1 MENFRPGTM
10 ERWGFSW
17 ESLHA
22 LNPKLILAR
31 TSGFGQKGPY
41 AQRPGFGTVAE
52 AMSGFAHITGFPDGP
67 PTLPPFALAD
77 GISALC
83 GTYAV
88 MMALYHRDVHDA
100 PGQEIDIA
108 IYEPITMVLG
118 PQPLEYDQLG
128 YVQMRTGNAIP
139 FAAPRNAYRCKD
151 GRYVVISAS
160 AENIF
165 KRVMR
170 AVGREDLAD
179 DPRMVTQAGR
189 VEHMAELDDAIQG
202 WIGEHSL
209 EETTAHFEEHECALG
224 PIYDVAQFVADPHVQ
239 ARETITT
246 VEDDELG
253 PIRMQN
259 VIPRL
264 NGSPGAI
271 RWAGPP
277 MGKHT
282 DEVLEGIGYDA
293 AAIAALERQG
303 RHLAFAMK
311 APPEHCV
318 FVFHEGYY
326 AYIGQHVLQ
335 AEKYRKT
342 HARLREAGLPESV
355 LSCTAYGEG
364 QEELALVHTPEYLV
378 DLRSGVHTARTAPSE
393 LPISEEIVNASFLA
407 TGGTLLAAREA
418 LERGRAVNLTGGFH
432 HAFADQ
438 AEGFCYVNDLAVA
451 VRVLMK
457 EGRHQKSSR
466 YRLRPAPGKRHRR
479 HLPARGGGVHLLHPP
494 GEHLS
499 AKEEKQHRRRPL
511 RPRH

>member
-1 MENFRPGTM
+1 MNEHKKMPLEGVRVIDIGTLFAGPWIATYMADFGAEVIKIEHPRGDSLRNFASQKDGVSLWWKLASRNKKSITCNISSPEGQEILRKLCENADVLVENFRPGTM

-139 FAAPRNAYRCKD
+139 FAAPRNAYRCRD

-170 AVGREDLAD
+170 AVGREDLGD

-189 VEHMAELDDAIQG
+189 VENMAELDGAIQA
-202 WIGEHSL
+202 WIGEHTL
-209 EETTAHFEEHECALG
+209 DETIAHFEKHECALG
-224 PIYDVAQFVADPHVQ
+224 PIYDVAQFMADPQVQ

-246 VEDDELG
+246 VEDEELG
-253 PIRMQN
+253 PIKMQN

-264 NGSPGAI
+264 NGSPGAV

-282 DEVLEGIGYDA
+282 DEVLEGIGYDG
-293 AAIAALERQG
+293 AAISALRD
-303 RHLAFAMK
+303 K
-311 APPEHCV
+311 
-318 FVFHEGYY
+318 
-326 AYIGQHVLQ
+326 
-335 AEKYRKT
+335 
-342 HARLREAGLPESV
+342 
-355 LSCTAYGEG
+355 
-364 QEELALVHTPEYLV
+364 
-378 DLRSGVHTARTAPSE
+378 GV
-393 LPISEEIVNASFLA
+393 I
-407 TGGTLLAAREA
+407 
-418 LERGRAVNLTGGFH
+418 
-432 HAFADQ
+432 
-438 AEGFCYVNDLAVA
+438 
-451 VRVLMK
+451 
-457 EGRHQKSSR
+457 
-466 YRLRPAPGKRHRR
+466 
-479 HLPARGGGVHLLHPP
+479 
-494 GEHLS
+494 
-499 AKEEKQHRRRPL
+499 
-511 RPRH
+511 

>member
-1 MENFRPGTM
+1 MNETKKMPLEGVRVIDIGTLFAGPWIATYMADFGADVIKIEHPRGDSLRNFASQKDGVSLWWKLASRNKKSITCNISSPEGQEILRKLCENADVLVENFRPGTM

-41 AQRPGFGTVAE
+41 AQRPGFGTLAE

-170 AVGREDLAD
+170 AVGREDLGD

-189 VEHMAELDDAIQG
+189 VENMAELDGAIQA
-202 WIGEHSL
+202 WIGEHTL
-209 EETTAHFEEHECALG
+209 EETIAHFEKHECALG
-224 PIYDVAQFVADPHVQ
+224 PIYDVAQFMADPQVQ

-246 VEDDELG
+246 VEDEELG
-253 PIRMQN
+253 PIKMQN

-264 NGSPGAI
+264 NGSPGTI

-282 DEVLEGIGYDA
+282 DEVLEGIGYDDS
-293 AAIAALERQG
+293 AISALRDKG
-303 RHLAFAMK
+303 
-311 APPEHCV
+311 
-318 FVFHEGYY
+318 
-326 AYIGQHVLQ
+326 I
-335 AEKYRKT
+335 
-342 HARLREAGLPESV
+342 
-355 LSCTAYGEG
+355 
-364 QEELALVHTPEYLV
+364 
-378 DLRSGVHTARTAPSE
+378 
-393 LPISEEIVNASFLA
+393 I
-407 TGGTLLAAREA
+407 
-418 LERGRAVNLTGGFH
+418 
-432 HAFADQ
+432 
-438 AEGFCYVNDLAVA
+438 
-451 VRVLMK
+451 
-457 EGRHQKSSR
+457 
-466 YRLRPAPGKRHRR
+466 
-479 HLPARGGGVHLLHPP
+479 
-494 GEHLS
+494 
-499 AKEEKQHRRRPL
+499 
-511 RPRH
+511 

>member
-1 MENFRPGTM
+1 MNEHKKMPLEGVRVIDIGTLFAGPWIATYMADFGAEVIKIEHPRGDSLRNFASQKDGVSLWWKLASRNKKSITCNISSPEGQEILRKLCESADVLVENFRPGTM

-41 AQRPGFGTVAE
+41 AQRPGFGTLAE

-170 AVGREDLAD
+170 AVGREDLGD

-189 VEHMAELDDAIQG
+189 VEHMAELDGAIQA
-202 WIGEHSL
+202 WIGEHTL
-209 EETTAHFEEHECALG
+209 DETIAHFEEHECALG
-224 PIYDVAQFVADPHVQ
+224 PIYDVAQFMADPHVQ

-246 VEDDELG
+246 VEDEELG

-264 NGSPGAI
+264 KGSPGTI

-282 DEVLEGIGYDA
+282 EEVLEGIGYDA
-293 AAIAALERQG
+293 SAIAG
-303 RHLAFAMK
+303 
-311 APPEHCV
+311 
-318 FVFHEGYY
+318 
-326 AYIGQHVLQ
+326 
-335 AEKYRKT
+335 
-342 HARLREAGLPESV
+342 LR
-355 LSCTAYGEG
+355 
-364 QEELALVHTPEYLV
+364 
-378 DLRSGVHTARTAPSE
+378 DKGV
-393 LPISEEIVNASFLA
+393 I
-407 TGGTLLAAREA
+407 
-418 LERGRAVNLTGGFH
+418 
-432 HAFADQ
+432 
-438 AEGFCYVNDLAVA
+438 
-451 VRVLMK
+451 
-457 EGRHQKSSR
+457 
-466 YRLRPAPGKRHRR
+466 
-479 HLPARGGGVHLLHPP
+479 
-494 GEHLS
+494 
-499 AKEEKQHRRRPL
+499 
-511 RPRH
+511 

>member
-1 MENFRPGTM
+1 MNETRKMPLEGVRVIDIGTLFAGPWIATYMADFGAEVIKIEHPRGDSLRNFASQKDGVSLWWKLASRNKKSITCNISSPEGQEILRKLCESADVLVENFRPGTM

-17 ESLHA
+17 ENLHA
-22 LNPKLILAR
+22 LNPRLILAR

-41 AQRPGFGTVAE
+41 AQRPGFGTLAE
-52 AMSGFAHITGFPDGP
+52 AMSGFAHITGSPDGP

-170 AVGREDLAD
+170 AVGREDLGE
-179 DPRMVTQAGR
+179 DPRMITQAGR
-189 VEHMAELDDAIQG
+189 VENMAELDGAIQL
-202 WIGEHSL
+202 WIGEHTL
-209 EETTAHFEEHECALG
+209 DETIAHFEEHECALG
-224 PIYDVAQFVADPHVQ
+224 PIYDVAQFMADPHVQ

-246 VEDDELG
+246 VEDEELG

-293 AAIAALERQG
+293 SAISALRD
-303 RHLAFAMK
+303 K
-311 APPEHCV
+311 
-318 FVFHEGYY
+318 
-326 AYIGQHVLQ
+326 
-335 AEKYRKT
+335 
-342 HARLREAGLPESV
+342 
-355 LSCTAYGEG
+355 
-364 QEELALVHTPEYLV
+364 
-378 DLRSGVHTARTAPSE
+378 GV
-393 LPISEEIVNASFLA
+393 I
-407 TGGTLLAAREA
+407 
-418 LERGRAVNLTGGFH
+418 
-432 HAFADQ
+432 
-438 AEGFCYVNDLAVA
+438 
-451 VRVLMK
+451 
-457 EGRHQKSSR
+457 
-466 YRLRPAPGKRHRR
+466 
-479 HLPARGGGVHLLHPP
+479 
-494 GEHLS
+494 
-499 AKEEKQHRRRPL
+499 
-511 RPRH
+511 

>member
-1 MENFRPGTM
+1 MNETKKMPLEGVRVIDIGTLFAGPWIATYMADFGADVIKIEHPRGDSLRNFASQKDGVSLWWKLASRNKKSITCNISSPEGQEILRKLCESADVLVENFRPGTM
-10 ERWGFSW
+10 ERWGLSW

-22 LNPKLILAR
+22 MNPKLILAR

-151 GRYVVISAS
+151 DRYVVISAS

-170 AVGREDLAD
+170 AVGREDLGD

-189 VEHMAELDDAIQG
+189 VEHMAELDDAIQR
-202 WIGEHSL
+202 WIGGHTL
-209 EETTAHFEEHECALG
+209 EETIAHFEEHECALG
-224 PIYDVAQFVADPHVQ
+224 PIYDVAQFMADPHVQ

-253 PIRMQN
+253 PIKMQN

-264 NGSPGAI
+264 GGSPGAI

-293 AAIAALERQG
+293 PAISALRD
-303 RHLAFAMK
+303 K
-311 APPEHCV
+311 
-318 FVFHEGYY
+318 
-326 AYIGQHVLQ
+326 
-335 AEKYRKT
+335 
-342 HARLREAGLPESV
+342 
-355 LSCTAYGEG
+355 
-364 QEELALVHTPEYLV
+364 
-378 DLRSGVHTARTAPSE
+378 GV
-393 LPISEEIVNASFLA
+393 I
-407 TGGTLLAAREA
+407 
-418 LERGRAVNLTGGFH
+418 
-432 HAFADQ
+432 
-438 AEGFCYVNDLAVA
+438 
-451 VRVLMK
+451 
-457 EGRHQKSSR
+457 
-466 YRLRPAPGKRHRR
+466 
-479 HLPARGGGVHLLHPP
+479 
-494 GEHLS
+494 
-499 AKEEKQHRRRPL
+499 
-511 RPRH
+511 

>member
-1 MENFRPGTM
+1 MNETKKMPLEGVRVIDIGTLFAGPWIATYMADFGAEVIKIEHPRGDSLRNFASQKDGVSLWWKLASRNKKTITCNISSPEGQDIVRKLCESADVLVENFRPGTM

-41 AQRPGFGTVAE
+41 AQRPGFGTLAE

-139 FAAPRNAYRCKD
+139 FAAPRNAYRCRD

-170 AVGREDLAD
+170 AVGREDLGD
-179 DPRMVTQAGR
+179 DPRMITQAGR
-189 VEHMAELDDAIQG
+189 VENMKELDDVIQG
-202 WIGEHSL
+202 WIGEHTL
-209 EETTAHFEEHECALG
+209 DETIAHFEKHECALG
-224 PIYDVAQFVADPHVQ
+224 PIYDVAQFMEDPHVQ

-246 VEDDELG
+246 VEDEELG

-264 NGSPGAI
+264 NGSPGQV

-282 DEVLEGIGYDA
+282 DEVLEGIGYDN
-293 AAIAALERQG
+293 AAISALRDKG
-303 RHLAFAMK
+303 
-311 APPEHCV
+311 
-318 FVFHEGYY
+318 
-326 AYIGQHVLQ
+326 I
-335 AEKYRKT
+335 
-342 HARLREAGLPESV
+342 
-355 LSCTAYGEG
+355 
-364 QEELALVHTPEYLV
+364 
-378 DLRSGVHTARTAPSE
+378 
-393 LPISEEIVNASFLA
+393 I
-407 TGGTLLAAREA
+407 
-418 LERGRAVNLTGGFH
+418 
-432 HAFADQ
+432 
-438 AEGFCYVNDLAVA
+438 
-451 VRVLMK
+451 
-457 EGRHQKSSR
+457 
-466 YRLRPAPGKRHRR
+466 
-479 HLPARGGGVHLLHPP
+479 
-494 GEHLS
+494 
-499 AKEEKQHRRRPL
+499 
-511 RPRH
+511 

>member
-1 MENFRPGTM
+1 MNEHKKMPLEGVRVIDIGTLFAGPWIATYMADFGAEVIKIEHPRGDSLRNFASQKDGVSLWWKLASRNKKSITCNISSPEGQEILRKLCESADVLVENFRPGTM

-22 LNPKLILAR
+22 LNPRLILAR
-31 TSGFGQKGPY
+31 TSGYGQKGPY

-139 FAAPRNAYRCKD
+139 FAAPRNAYRCRD

-179 DPRMVTQAGR
+179 DPRMITQAGR
-189 VEHMAELDDAIQG
+189 VANMAELDDAIQL
-202 WIGEHSL
+202 WIGEHTL
-209 EETTAHFEEHECALG
+209 DETIAHFEEHECALG
-224 PIYDVAQFVADPHVQ
+224 PIYDVAQFMTDPHVQ

-246 VEDDELG
+246 VEDEELG

-293 AAIAALERQG
+293 STISALRD
-303 RHLAFAMK
+303 K
-311 APPEHCV
+311 
-318 FVFHEGYY
+318 
-326 AYIGQHVLQ
+326 
-335 AEKYRKT
+335 
-342 HARLREAGLPESV
+342 
-355 LSCTAYGEG
+355 
-364 QEELALVHTPEYLV
+364 
-378 DLRSGVHTARTAPSE
+378 GV
-393 LPISEEIVNASFLA
+393 I
-407 TGGTLLAAREA
+407 
-418 LERGRAVNLTGGFH
+418 
-432 HAFADQ
+432 
-438 AEGFCYVNDLAVA
+438 
-451 VRVLMK
+451 
-457 EGRHQKSSR
+457 
-466 YRLRPAPGKRHRR
+466 
-479 HLPARGGGVHLLHPP
+479 
-494 GEHLS
+494 
-499 AKEEKQHRRRPL
+499 
-511 RPRH
+511 

>member
-1 MENFRPGTM
+1 MNEHKKMPLEGVRVIDIGTLFAGPWIATYMADFGAEVIKIEHPRGDSLRNFASQKDGVSLWWKLASRNKKSITCNISSPEGQEILRKLCESADVLVENFRPGTM

-22 LNPKLILAR
+22 LNPRLILAR

-139 FAAPRNAYRCKD
+139 FAAPRNAYRCRD

-170 AVGREDLAD
+170 AVGREDLGD

-189 VEHMAELDDAIQG
+189 VANMAELDDAIQL
-202 WIGEHSL
+202 WIGEHTL
-209 EETTAHFEEHECALG
+209 DETIAHFEEHECALG
-224 PIYDVAQFVADPHVQ
+224 PIYDVAQFMTDPHVQ

-246 VEDDELG
+246 VEDEELG

-293 AAIAALERQG
+293 STISALRD
-303 RHLAFAMK
+303 K
-311 APPEHCV
+311 
-318 FVFHEGYY
+318 
-326 AYIGQHVLQ
+326 
-335 AEKYRKT
+335 
-342 HARLREAGLPESV
+342 
-355 LSCTAYGEG
+355 
-364 QEELALVHTPEYLV
+364 
-378 DLRSGVHTARTAPSE
+378 GV
-393 LPISEEIVNASFLA
+393 I
-407 TGGTLLAAREA
+407 
-418 LERGRAVNLTGGFH
+418 
-432 HAFADQ
+432 
-438 AEGFCYVNDLAVA
+438 
-451 VRVLMK
+451 
-457 EGRHQKSSR
+457 
-466 YRLRPAPGKRHRR
+466 
-479 HLPARGGGVHLLHPP
+479 
-494 GEHLS
+494 
-499 AKEEKQHRRRPL
+499 
-511 RPRH
+511 

>member
-1 MENFRPGTM
+1 MNEHKKMPLEGVRVIDIGTLFAGPWIATYMADFGADVIKIEHPRGDSLRNFASQKDGVSLWWKLASRNKKSITCNISSPEGQEILRKLCESADVLVENFRPGTM

-170 AVGREDLAD
+170 AVGREDLGD

-189 VEHMAELDDAIQG
+189 VEHMAELDGAIQG
-202 WIGEHSL
+202 WIGEHTL
-209 EETTAHFEEHECALG
+209 DETIAHFEKHECALG
-224 PIYDVAQFVADPHVQ
+224 PIYDVAQFMADPHVQ

-246 VEDDELG
+246 VEDEELG
-253 PIRMQN
+253 PIKMQN

-264 NGSPGAI
+264 NGSPGTI

-293 AAIAALERQG
+293 SAIAG
-303 RHLAFAMK
+303 
-311 APPEHCV
+311 
-318 FVFHEGYY
+318 
-326 AYIGQHVLQ
+326 
-335 AEKYRKT
+335 
-342 HARLREAGLPESV
+342 LR
-355 LSCTAYGEG
+355 
-364 QEELALVHTPEYLV
+364 
-378 DLRSGVHTARTAPSE
+378 DKGV
-393 LPISEEIVNASFLA
+393 I
-407 TGGTLLAAREA
+407 
-418 LERGRAVNLTGGFH
+418 
-432 HAFADQ
+432 
-438 AEGFCYVNDLAVA
+438 
-451 VRVLMK
+451 
-457 EGRHQKSSR
+457 
-466 YRLRPAPGKRHRR
+466 
-479 HLPARGGGVHLLHPP
+479 
-494 GEHLS
+494 
-499 AKEEKQHRRRPL
+499 
-511 RPRH
+511 

>member
-1 MENFRPGTM
+1 MNETKKMPLEGVRVIDIGTLFAGPWIATYMADFGADVIKIEHPRGDSLRNFASQKDGVSLWWKLASRNKKSITCNISSPEGQEVLRKLCENADVLVENFRPGTM

-41 AQRPGFGTVAE
+41 AKRPGFGTLAE

-151 GRYVVISAS
+151 ERYVVISAS

-170 AVGREDLAD
+170 AVGREDLGD

-189 VEHMAELDDAIQG
+189 VENMAELDGAIQA
-202 WIGEHSL
+202 WIGEHTL
-209 EETTAHFEEHECALG
+209 EETIAHFEKHECALG
-224 PIYDVAQFVADPHVQ
+224 PIYDVAQFMADPQVQ

-246 VEDDELG
+246 VEDEELG
-253 PIRMQN
+253 PIKMQN

-264 NGSPGAI
+264 NGSPGTI

-282 DEVLEGIGYDA
+282 DEVLEGIGYDDS
-293 AAIAALERQG
+293 AISALRDKG
-303 RHLAFAMK
+303 
-311 APPEHCV
+311 
-318 FVFHEGYY
+318 
-326 AYIGQHVLQ
+326 I
-335 AEKYRKT
+335 
-342 HARLREAGLPESV
+342 
-355 LSCTAYGEG
+355 
-364 QEELALVHTPEYLV
+364 
-378 DLRSGVHTARTAPSE
+378 
-393 LPISEEIVNASFLA
+393 I
-407 TGGTLLAAREA
+407 
-418 LERGRAVNLTGGFH
+418 
-432 HAFADQ
+432 
-438 AEGFCYVNDLAVA
+438 
-451 VRVLMK
+451 
-457 EGRHQKSSR
+457 
-466 YRLRPAPGKRHRR
+466 
-479 HLPARGGGVHLLHPP
+479 
-494 GEHLS
+494 
-499 AKEEKQHRRRPL
+499 
-511 RPRH
+511 

>member
-1 MENFRPGTM
+1 MSEHKQMPLEGVRVIDIGTLFAGPWIATYMADFGADVIKIEHPRGDSLRNFASQKDGVSLWWKLASRNKKSITCNISSPEGQEILRKLCENADVLVENFRPGTM

-41 AQRPGFGTVAE
+41 AQRPGFGTLAE

-170 AVGREDLAD
+170 AVGREDLGD

-189 VEHMAELDDAIQG
+189 VENMAELDGAIQA
-202 WIGEHSL
+202 WIGEHTL
-209 EETTAHFEEHECALG
+209 EETIAHFEKHECALG
-224 PIYDVAQFVADPHVQ
+224 PIYDVAQFMADPQVQ

-246 VEDDELG
+246 VEDEELG
-253 PIRMQN
+253 PIKMQN

-264 NGSPGAI
+264 NGSPGTI

-282 DEVLEGIGYDA
+282 DEVLEGIGYDDS
-293 AAIAALERQG
+293 AISALRDKG
-303 RHLAFAMK
+303 
-311 APPEHCV
+311 
-318 FVFHEGYY
+318 
-326 AYIGQHVLQ
+326 I
-335 AEKYRKT
+335 
-342 HARLREAGLPESV
+342 
-355 LSCTAYGEG
+355 
-364 QEELALVHTPEYLV
+364 
-378 DLRSGVHTARTAPSE
+378 
-393 LPISEEIVNASFLA
+393 I
-407 TGGTLLAAREA
+407 
-418 LERGRAVNLTGGFH
+418 
-432 HAFADQ
+432 
-438 AEGFCYVNDLAVA
+438 
-451 VRVLMK
+451 
-457 EGRHQKSSR
+457 
-466 YRLRPAPGKRHRR
+466 
-479 HLPARGGGVHLLHPP
+479 
-494 GEHLS
+494 
-499 AKEEKQHRRRPL
+499 
-511 RPRH
+511 

>member
-1 MENFRPGTM
+1 MNETKKMPLEGVRVIDIGTLFAGPWIATYMADFGADVIKIEHPRGDSLRNFASQKDGVSLWWKLASRNKKSITCNISSPEGQEILRKLCENADVLVENFRPGTM

-41 AQRPGFGTVAE
+41 AQRPGFGTLAE

-151 GRYVVISAS
+151 ERYVVISAS

-170 AVGREDLAD
+170 AVGREDLGD

-189 VEHMAELDDAIQG
+189 VENMAELDGAIQA
-202 WIGEHSL
+202 WIGEHTL
-209 EETTAHFEEHECALG
+209 EETIAHFEKHECALG
-224 PIYDVAQFVADPHVQ
+224 PIYDVAQFMADPQVQ

-246 VEDDELG
+246 VEDEELG

-264 NGSPGAI
+264 NGSPGTI

-282 DEVLEGIGYDA
+282 DEVLEGIGYDDS
-293 AAIAALERQG
+293 AISALRDKG
-303 RHLAFAMK
+303 
-311 APPEHCV
+311 
-318 FVFHEGYY
+318 
-326 AYIGQHVLQ
+326 I
-335 AEKYRKT
+335 
-342 HARLREAGLPESV
+342 
-355 LSCTAYGEG
+355 
-364 QEELALVHTPEYLV
+364 
-378 DLRSGVHTARTAPSE
+378 
-393 LPISEEIVNASFLA
+393 I
-407 TGGTLLAAREA
+407 
-418 LERGRAVNLTGGFH
+418 
-432 HAFADQ
+432 
-438 AEGFCYVNDLAVA
+438 
-451 VRVLMK
+451 
-457 EGRHQKSSR
+457 
-466 YRLRPAPGKRHRR
+466 
-479 HLPARGGGVHLLHPP
+479 
-494 GEHLS
+494 
-499 AKEEKQHRRRPL
+499 
-511 RPRH
+511 

>member
-1 MENFRPGTM
+1 MNEHKKMPLEGVRVIDIGTLFAGPWIATYMADFGADVIKVEHPRGDSLRNFASQKDGVSLWWKLASRNKKSITCNISSPEGQEIVRKLCENADVLVENFRPGTM

-41 AQRPGFGTVAE
+41 AQRPGFGTLAE
-52 AMSGFAHITGFPDGP
+52 AMSGFAHITGFPEGP

-108 IYEPITMVLG
+108 IYEPITTVLG

-160 AENIF
+160 SENIF

-170 AVGREDLAD
+170 AVGREDLGD

-189 VEHMAELDDAIQG
+189 VENMAELDGAIQA
-202 WIGEHSL
+202 WIGEHTL
-209 EETTAHFEEHECALG
+209 DETIDYFEKHECALG
-224 PIYDVAQFVADPHVQ
+224 PIYDVAQFMADPHVQ

-246 VEDDELG
+246 VEDEELG
-253 PIRMQN
+253 PIKMQN

-282 DEVLEGIGYDA
+282 DEVLEEIGYDPS
-293 AAIAALERQG
+293 AISG
-303 RHLAFAMK
+303 
-311 APPEHCV
+311 
-318 FVFHEGYY
+318 
-326 AYIGQHVLQ
+326 
-335 AEKYRKT
+335 
-342 HARLREAGLPESV
+342 LR
-355 LSCTAYGEG
+355 
-364 QEELALVHTPEYLV
+364 
-378 DLRSGVHTARTAPSE
+378 DKGV
-393 LPISEEIVNASFLA
+393 I
-407 TGGTLLAAREA
+407 
-418 LERGRAVNLTGGFH
+418 
-432 HAFADQ
+432 
-438 AEGFCYVNDLAVA
+438 
-451 VRVLMK
+451 
-457 EGRHQKSSR
+457 
-466 YRLRPAPGKRHRR
+466 
-479 HLPARGGGVHLLHPP
+479 
-494 GEHLS
+494 
-499 AKEEKQHRRRPL
+499 
-511 RPRH
+511 

>member
-1 MENFRPGTM
+1 MNETKKMPLEGVRVIDIGTLFAGPWIATYMADFGADVIKIEHPRGDSLRNFASQKDGVSLWWKLASRNKKSITCNISSPEGQEILRKLCENADVLVENFRPGTM

-41 AQRPGFGTVAE
+41 AQRPGFGTLAE

-151 GRYVVISAS
+151 ERYVVISAS

-170 AVGREDLAD
+170 AVGREDLGD

-189 VEHMAELDDAIQG
+189 VENMAELDGAIQA
-202 WIGEHSL
+202 WIGEHTL
-209 EETTAHFEEHECALG
+209 EETIAHFEKHECALG
-224 PIYDVAQFVADPHVQ
+224 PIYDVAQFMADPQVQ

-246 VEDDELG
+246 VEDEELG
-253 PIRMQN
+253 PIKMQN

-264 NGSPGAI
+264 NGSPGTI

-282 DEVLEGIGYDA
+282 DEVLEGIGYDDS
-293 AAIAALERQG
+293 AISALRDKG
-303 RHLAFAMK
+303 
-311 APPEHCV
+311 
-318 FVFHEGYY
+318 
-326 AYIGQHVLQ
+326 I
-335 AEKYRKT
+335 
-342 HARLREAGLPESV
+342 
-355 LSCTAYGEG
+355 
-364 QEELALVHTPEYLV
+364 
-378 DLRSGVHTARTAPSE
+378 
-393 LPISEEIVNASFLA
+393 I
-407 TGGTLLAAREA
+407 
-418 LERGRAVNLTGGFH
+418 
-432 HAFADQ
+432 
-438 AEGFCYVNDLAVA
+438 
-451 VRVLMK
+451 
-457 EGRHQKSSR
+457 
-466 YRLRPAPGKRHRR
+466 
-479 HLPARGGGVHLLHPP
+479 
-494 GEHLS
+494 
-499 AKEEKQHRRRPL
+499 
-511 RPRH
+511 

>member
-1 MENFRPGTM
+1 MNETKKMPLEGVRVIDIGTLFAGPWIATYMADFGADVIKIEHPRGDSLRNFASQKDGVSLWWKLASRNKKSITCNISSPEGQEILRKLCEGADVLVENFRPGTM

-179 DPRMVTQAGR
+179 DPRMITQAGR
-189 VEHMAELDDAIQG
+189 VENMAELDGAIQL
-202 WIGEHSL
+202 WIGEHTL
-209 EETTAHFEEHECALG
+209 EETTAHFEKHECALG
-224 PIYDVAQFVADPHVQ
+224 PIYDVAQFMADPHVQ

-271 RWAGPP
+271 RWAGPSI
-277 MGKHT
+277 GKHT

-293 AAIAALERQG
+293 SAISALRD
-303 RHLAFAMK
+303 K
-311 APPEHCV
+311 
-318 FVFHEGYY
+318 
-326 AYIGQHVLQ
+326 
-335 AEKYRKT
+335 
-342 HARLREAGLPESV
+342 
-355 LSCTAYGEG
+355 
-364 QEELALVHTPEYLV
+364 
-378 DLRSGVHTARTAPSE
+378 GV
-393 LPISEEIVNASFLA
+393 I
-407 TGGTLLAAREA
+407 
-418 LERGRAVNLTGGFH
+418 
-432 HAFADQ
+432 
-438 AEGFCYVNDLAVA
+438 
-451 VRVLMK
+451 
-457 EGRHQKSSR
+457 
-466 YRLRPAPGKRHRR
+466 
-479 HLPARGGGVHLLHPP
+479 
-494 GEHLS
+494 
-499 AKEEKQHRRRPL
+499 
-511 RPRH
+511 

>member
-1 MENFRPGTM
+1 MNETKKMPLEGVRVIDIGTLFAGPWIATYMADFGADVIKIEHPRGDSLRNFASQKDGVSLWWKLASRNKKSITCNISSPEGQEVLRKLCENADVLVENFRPGTM

-41 AQRPGFGTVAE
+41 AQRPGFGTLAE

-88 MMALYHRDVHDA
+88 MMALYHRDVHGA

-151 GRYVVISAS
+151 ERYVVISAS

-170 AVGREDLAD
+170 AVGREDLGD

-189 VEHMAELDDAIQG
+189 VENMAELDGAIQA
-202 WIGEHSL
+202 WIGEHTL
-209 EETTAHFEEHECALG
+209 EETIAHFEKHECALG
-224 PIYDVAQFVADPHVQ
+224 PIYDVAQFMADPQVQ

-246 VEDDELG
+246 VEDEELG
-253 PIRMQN
+253 PIKMQN

-264 NGSPGAI
+264 NGSPGTI

-282 DEVLEGIGYDA
+282 DEVLEGIGYDDS
-293 AAIAALERQG
+293 AISALRDKG
-303 RHLAFAMK
+303 
-311 APPEHCV
+311 
-318 FVFHEGYY
+318 
-326 AYIGQHVLQ
+326 I
-335 AEKYRKT
+335 
-342 HARLREAGLPESV
+342 
-355 LSCTAYGEG
+355 
-364 QEELALVHTPEYLV
+364 
-378 DLRSGVHTARTAPSE
+378 
-393 LPISEEIVNASFLA
+393 I
-407 TGGTLLAAREA
+407 
-418 LERGRAVNLTGGFH
+418 
-432 HAFADQ
+432 
-438 AEGFCYVNDLAVA
+438 
-451 VRVLMK
+451 
-457 EGRHQKSSR
+457 
-466 YRLRPAPGKRHRR
+466 
-479 HLPARGGGVHLLHPP
+479 
-494 GEHLS
+494 
-499 AKEEKQHRRRPL
+499 
-511 RPRH
+511 

>member
-1 MENFRPGTM
+1 MSEHKKMPLEGVRVIDIGTLFAGPWIATYMADFGADVIKIEHPRGDSLRNFASQKDGVSLWWKLASRNKKSITCNISSPEGQEILRKLCENADVLVENFRPGTM

-41 AQRPGFGTVAE
+41 AQRPGFGTLAE

-139 FAAPRNAYRCKD
+139 FAAPRNAYRCQD

-189 VEHMAELDDAIQG
+189 VANMTELDDAIQG
-202 WIGEHSL
+202 WIGEHTL
-209 EETTAHFEEHECALG
+209 DETIAHFEEHECALG
-224 PIYDVAQFVADPHVQ
+224 PIYDVAQFMADPHVQ

-246 VEDDELG
+246 VEDEELG
-253 PIRMQN
+253 PIKMQN

-264 NGSPGAI
+264 NGSPGTI

-282 DEVLEGIGYDA
+282 DEVLEGIGYDG
-293 AAIAALERQG
+293 AAIAG
-303 RHLAFAMK
+303 
-311 APPEHCV
+311 
-318 FVFHEGYY
+318 
-326 AYIGQHVLQ
+326 
-335 AEKYRKT
+335 
-342 HARLREAGLPESV
+342 LR
-355 LSCTAYGEG
+355 
-364 QEELALVHTPEYLV
+364 
-378 DLRSGVHTARTAPSE
+378 DKGV
-393 LPISEEIVNASFLA
+393 I
-407 TGGTLLAAREA
+407 
-418 LERGRAVNLTGGFH
+418 
-432 HAFADQ
+432 
-438 AEGFCYVNDLAVA
+438 
-451 VRVLMK
+451 
-457 EGRHQKSSR
+457 
-466 YRLRPAPGKRHRR
+466 
-479 HLPARGGGVHLLHPP
+479 
-494 GEHLS
+494 
-499 AKEEKQHRRRPL
+499 
-511 RPRH
+511 